1 MKNAVHDLVISNST
15 ATGVTLDGALDVFGS
30 LTYGVTGKNLNT
42 GGFLSL
48 KSTITE
54 TAWLGDMTG
63 HTINGDVTVERYIA
77 TGNGAAPNHGKSWQL
92 LAIPTTGNQSI
103 KAAWQEGA
111 TVTNIGSTPGS
122 AGNLVPGY
130 GTMITSAV
138 ANAATQP
145 APGFDVY

>member
-42 GGFLSL
+42 GGFLTL
-48 KSTITE
+48 KSTATE

-77 TGNGAAPNHGKSWQL
+77 TGVGSAPNHGKSWQL
-92 LAIPTTGNQSI
+92 LAIPTTGQTI
-103 KAAWQEGA
+103 KNAWQEGA
-111 TVTNIGSTPGS
+111 TATNISLPTAGT
-122 AGNLVPGY
+122 AGNP
-130 GTMITSAV
+130 
-138 ANAATQP
+138 N
-145 APGFDVY
+145 